1 MGGQVVRHG
10 GGIDVVPVAVNGADV
25 DHAIRHRWRGV
36 DVVSDGVGPL
46 LRPGGGIEGVHVAI
60 PGAEVDYAAHYR
72 WRGIADRAS
81 CLIGP
86 LLLPSRTIERMKGV
100 VLAEGEVDGATSH
113 RWTIIDRGPP
123 CPP

>member
-1 MGGQVVRHG
+1 MVGPLLRAG
-10 GGIDVVPVAVNGADV
+10 GGIEGVLVAVIGADV

-72 WRGIADRAS
+72 WRGIADTAS
-81 CLIGP
+81 RLIGP
-86 LLLPSRTIERMKGV
+86 LLLASRGIEGV
-100 VLAEGEVDGATSH
+100 KVVGFAGGEVDRATDHRGA
-113 RWTIIDRGPP
+113 
-123 CPP
+123 